1 MKKILFIFAFIALV
15 SCAINNPLDTCPE
28 LSDEMQG
35 NYDRQMMQ
43 LAKAVNAAVR
53 ENSSYRILIKQ
64 EVSKQLDG
72 DYDYLFSTAMTQT
85 LAPSAELMTRSGCYE
100 DITVREL
107 LSYYFEPSGI
117 DTKSSLEY
125 LDDILAE
132 YPELQVS
139 VPVHAEDWDPEN
151 YIPIVAFIPED
162 CEYPKTKTLPGID
175 AQGEMVEVD
184 AINEPDEPVIV
195 VGLSERI
202 NVDPSINIIQ
212 PVVNTP
218 KITLS
223 GRYEDSAIR
232 LEYSK
237 ANIVKVNALT
247 IYRTNANSNIYK
259 DIASYS
265 GLYLPVTYND
275 WAVEEGKEYSYYLE
289 AECTISTTAG
299 NTESTIY
306 SNILTLK
313 IDPSLPAPIS
323 NLHSV
328 NEYSTKNFITWENP
342 DTDNYLTQIFK
353 TTPDITNSLI
363 ATLEPTETYYYDE
376 PVVKGEKWTYL
387 VKKYNPDTG
396 EVSPHEKTFV
406 YNPYRN
412 PSGVSK
418 VMLKKISLDRKQI
431 EGWFEGRPEV
441 YITTYGHLKL
451 SNGDIKV
458 DTLSQVTYQFPAG
471 SNGTSDDLNLLLAD
485 WSFFDDSDYYP
496 VINIHAVEY
505 DRGNGYFD
513 MSVDA
518 KIGYK
523 ASDRITLEAKGH
535 FEFRL
540 NHDVQDCGIAYLR
553 YYQNPD
559 VTLDFSNYEFK
570 LTLSE

>member
-1 MKKILFIFAFIALV
+1 
-15 SCAINNPLDTCPE
+15 
-28 LSDEMQG
+28 
-35 NYDRQMMQ
+35 MMQ

-53 ENSSYRILIKQ
+53 ENTSYRILIKQ
-64 EVSKQLDG
+64 EVSKQFDG

-85 LAPSAELMTRSGCYE
+85 LIPSAELMTRSGCNE
-100 DITVREL
+100 NITVREL

-117 DTKSSLEY
+117 DTKSSLEC

-139 VPVHAEDWDPEN
+139 VPVHAEEWDPES
-151 YIPIVAFIPED
+151 YTPIIAFIPEG

-175 AQGEMVEVD
+175 SQGEIVEVD

-195 VGLSERI
+195 VGLSERV

-212 PVVNTP
+212 PVLNIP

-223 GRYEDSAIR
+223 GRYEDGAVR

-237 ANIVKVNALT
+237 VNIVKVNALT
-247 IYRTNANSNIYK
+247 IYRTNANSNTYN

-265 GLYLPVTYND
+265 GLYIPITYND
-275 WAVEEGKEYSYYLE
+275 WNVEEGKEYTYYLE
-289 AECTISTTAG
+289 AECTISTSTG
-299 NTESTIY
+299 NTEGTVY
-306 SNILTLK
+306 SNNFTLK
-313 IDPSLPAPIS
+313 IDS
-323 NLHSV
+323 NLPMPVLNLSSV
-328 NEYSTKNFITWENP
+328 NEYSTKNFISWENP
-342 DTDNYLTQIFK
+342 DTNNYLTKIFK

-387 VKKYNPDTG
+387 VKKYNPNTG

-412 PSGVSK
+412 PSEESK
-418 VMLKKISLDRKQI
+418 VMLRKILLDRSQI

-451 SNGDIKV
+451 FNGDIVV
-458 DTLSQVTYQFPAG
+458 DTLSQVSYQFPAG
-471 SNGTSDDLNLLLAD
+471 SDGTSDDLSLLLAD

-496 VINIHAVEY
+496 VINIHALEY

-513 MSVDA
+513 MSADA
-518 KIGYK
+518 KIGFK
-523 ASDRITLEAKGH
+523 ASDSITLEAKGH
-535 FEFRL
+535 FEFEL

-559 VTLDFSNYEFK
+559 ITLDFSNYEFK
-570 LTLSE
+570 LVLSE

>member
-1 MKKILFIFAFIALV
+1 MKKILFIFTFIASV
-15 SCAINNPLDTCPE
+15 SCAINNPLDTYPE
-28 LSDEMQG
+28 ISDEMQG

-64 EVSKQLDG
+64 EVSKQFDG
-72 DYDYLFSTAMTQT
+72 DYDYLFSTAMSQT
-85 LAPSAELMTRSGCYE
+85 LTPSIELMTRSGCDE

-107 LSYYFEPSGI
+107 LSYYFEPSVI
-117 DTKSSLEY
+117 DTKSSLEC

-139 VPVHAEDWDPEN
+139 VPVHAEEWDPEN
-151 YIPIVAFIPED
+151 YTPIVAFIPED

-175 AQGEMVEVD
+175 SQGEMVEVD

-195 VGLSERI
+195 VGLSERL

-212 PVVNTP
+212 PVLNIP

-223 GRYEDSAIR
+223 GRYEDGAVR

-237 ANIVKVNALT
+237 VNIVKVNALT
-247 IYRTNANSNIYK
+247 VYRTNANSNTYN

-265 GLYLPVTYND
+265 GLYIPITYND
-275 WAVEEGKEYSYYLE
+275 WNVEEGKEYTYYLE
-289 AECTISTTAG
+289 AVCTISTSTG
-299 NTESTIY
+299 NTEGTVY
-306 SNILTLK
+306 SNNFTLK
-313 IDPSLPAPIS
+313 IDS
-323 NLHSV
+323 NLPMPVLNLSSV
-328 NEYSTKNFITWENP
+328 NEYSTKNFIIWENP
-342 DTDNYLTQIFK
+342 DTNNYLTQIFK

-387 VKKYNPDTG
+387 VKKYNPNTG

-406 YNPYRN
+406 YNPYRD

-418 VMLKKISLDRKQI
+418 VMLRKILLDRKQI

-441 YITTYGHLKL
+441 YITTYGHSKL
-451 SNGDIKV
+451 PNGDFKI
-458 DTLSQVTYQFPAG
+458 DTLSKVSYRFPAG
-471 SNGTSDDLNLLLAD
+471 SAGASEDLSLLLAD

-513 MSVDA
+513 MSADA
-518 KIGYK
+518 KIGFK
-523 ASDRITLEAKGH
+523 ASDSITLDVKGH
-535 FEFRL
+535 FEFKL

-570 LTLSE
+570 LILSE